1 MVSSIRK
8 EQAAKLGAGE
18 RTLSIARVDLVRSGA
33 QRVAL
38 AATGIVAAVYLLIAV
53 GVVLIVTHNLT
64 SNVDTTLSQWL
75 TSMAADRQTVTRGF
89 PGPHGGPHIGDAPVL
104 WWVWHPDANFSD
116 SSTEAQSVKLPVPP
130 TSITSAQT
138 LSVSGTPLRVEGGRV
153 GDDWAVVAQSMSS
166 VDQARSNLIQAEL
179 LIGPVLLLVVFL
191 GALAIGRRV
200 AAPIEQARR
209 RQMDFTANASHELRT
224 PLAVIQA
231 QTSPALSQPR
241 DQEWY
246 LRAFTRVNQESQ
258 RMRHLVDD
266 LLWLA
271 RFEAMPRAGRTEPVD
286 VGVMAQQAVERFA
299 AVAEAR
305 QQRLSVRLTG
315 DSHVIAAS
323 PEWLDHLVG
332 VLLDNACKYTPEQGT
347 VEVRVAAE
355 GNRIKLA
362 VDDSGP
368 GIPVD
373 QRGQIFDRFRRA
385 SDLPGGSGLG
395 LAIADAVVTATN
407 GRWEGGSSA
416 GGRRR
421 QQGRDLAPVAGPP
434 SRHARGIVG
443 NDPAARSPRRLR
455 PPLGPPPEGEG
466 VGRRASRFCKV
477 LPGTINSWLR

>member
-1 MVSSIRK
+1 MVSSNRK
-8 EQAAKLGAGE
+8 EQTAKLGDGE
-18 RTLSIARVDLVRSGA
+18 RTLSTARVDLARSGA

-38 AATGIVAAVYLLIAV
+38 AATGIVAALYLLIAV
-53 GVVLIVTHNLT
+53 AVVLIVTHNLT
-64 SNVDTTLSQWL
+64 SNIDGTLSQWL
-75 TSMAADRQTVTRGF
+75 SSMAADRQTVTRGF
-89 PGPHGGPHIGDAPVL
+89 PGPRGGPRLGDAPVL
-104 WWVWHPDANFSD
+104 WWMWHPDGNFSD

-130 TSITSAQT
+130 TSITNAQT
-138 LSVSGTPLRVEGGRV
+138 IDVSGTQLRVEGGHV
-153 GDDWAVVAQSMSS
+153 GDDWAVVGQSLSS

-179 LIGPVLLLVVFL
+179 LIGPVLLVIVFL

-200 AAPIEQARR
+200 ASPIEQARR

-231 QTSPALSQPR
+231 QTSLALSQPR
-241 DQEWY
+241 DQDWY
-246 LRAFTRVNQESQ
+246 QRAFTRVNQESQ

-305 QQRLSVRLTG
+305 QQRLSVRVSG

-332 VLLDNACKYTPEQGT
+332 VLIDNACKYTPEQGAI
-347 VEVRVAAE
+347 EVRVMAE
-355 GNRIKLA
+355 GKSIRLA

-368 GIPVD
+368 GIPAD

-385 SDLPGGSGLG
+385 SDVPGGSGLG
-395 LAIADAVVTATN
+395 LAIADAVVSATN
-407 GRWEGGSSA
+407 GHWEVGSSA
-416 GGRRR
+416 AGGASMAVIWPRL
-421 QQGRDLAPVAGPP
+421 LA
-434 SRHARGIVG
+434 R
-443 NDPAARSPRRLR
+443 PAATRTSSETT
-455 PPLGPPPEGEG
+455 PPLA
-466 VGRRASRFCKV
+466 RLDA
-477 LPGTINSWLR
+477 

>member
-1 MVSSIRK
+1 
-8 EQAAKLGAGE
+8 LGTGE
-18 RTLSIARVDLVRSGA
+18 STLSTARVDLVRSGS

-38 AATGIVAAVYLLIAV
+38 AATGIVAALYLLIAIA
-53 GVVLIVTHNLT
+53 VVLIVTHNLT
-64 SNVDTTLSQWL
+64 SNIDGTLSQWL
-75 TSMAADRQTVTRGF
+75 TSMATDRQTVTRGF
-89 PGPHGGPHIGDAPVL
+89 PGPRGGPHFGDAPVL
-104 WWVWHPDANFSD
+104 WWMYHPDGNFSD
-116 SSTEAQSVKLPVPP
+116 SSTEAASVKLPVPP
-130 TSITSAQT
+130 TSITDAQT
-138 LSVSGTPLRVEGGRV
+138 ITVSGTQLRVEGGRV
-153 GDDWAVVAQSMSS
+153 GDDWAVVGQSLSS

-231 QTSPALSQPR
+231 QTSLALSQPR

-246 LRAFTRVNQESQ
+246 QRAFTRVNQESQ
-258 RMRHLVDD
+258 RMRRLVDD

-299 AVAEAR
+299 ALAEAR
-305 QQRLSVRLTG
+305 QQRLSVRLSG

-332 VLLDNACKYTPEQGT
+332 VLIDNACKYTPEQGT
-347 VEVRVAAE
+347 IEVRVAAE
-355 GNRIKLA
+355 GKSIKLV

-368 GIPVD
+368 GIPAD

-395 LAIADAVVTATN
+395 LAIADAVVSATN
-407 GRWEGGSSA
+407 GRWEVGTSATGGASMAVIWPRILARPSA
-416 GGRRR
+416 TRT
-421 QQGRDLAPVAGPP
+421 A
-434 SRHARGIVG
+434 SETT
-443 NDPAARSPRRLR
+443 
-455 PPLGPPPEGEG
+455 PPLARLD
-466 VGRRASRFCKV
+466 V
-477 LPGTINSWLR
+477 

>member
-1 MVSSIRK
+1 M
-8 EQAAKLGAGE
+8 
-18 RTLSIARVDLVRSGA
+18 SIARVDLVRSGA

-38 AATGIVAAVYLLIAV
+38 AATGIVAGLYLLIAV
-53 GVVLIVTHNLT
+53 AVVFIVTHNLT
-64 SNVDTTLSQWL
+64 ANIDSTLSQWL
-75 TSMAADRQTVTRGF
+75 GTMAAQRAAIGQGF
-89 PGPHGGPHIGDAPVL
+89 PGPLGGPQFEAPVL
-104 WWVWHPDANFSD
+104 WWMYHPDGNYAN
-116 SSTEAQSVKLPVPP
+116 SSTEAKANNLNLPVSS
-130 TSITSAQT
+130 TSIKDAQT
-138 LSVSGTPLRVEGGRV
+138 LVVSGTDFRVIGGRV
-153 GDDWAVVAQSMSS
+153 GDDWAVVGQSMSS
-166 VDQARSNLIQAEL
+166 VDRARSNLIQAEL
-179 LIGPVLLLVVFL
+179 LIGPALLLVVFL

-200 AAPIEQARR
+200 ASPIEQARQ

-231 QTSPALSQPR
+231 QTSLALSQPR
-241 DQEWY
+241 EQDWY

-258 RMRHLVDD
+258 RMRRLVDD

-305 QQRLSVRLTG
+305 QQRLSVRLSG

-407 GRWEGGSSA
+407 GRWEVGSSA
-416 GGRRR
+416 AGGASMAVTWPRL
-421 QQGRDLAPVAGPP
+421 LARPAGT
-434 SRHARGIVG
+434 R
-443 NDPAARSPRRLR
+443 AASETT
-455 PPLGPPPEGEG
+455 PPLA
-466 VGRRASRFCKV
+466 RLDA
-477 LPGTINSWLR
+477 

>member
-1 MVSSIRK
+1 L
-8 EQAAKLGAGE
+8 ATGE
-18 RTLSIARVDLVRSGA
+18 RTLSTARVDLVRSGA

-53 GVVLIVTHNLT
+53 AVVLIVTHNLT
-64 SNVDTTLSQWL
+64 SNIDTTLSKWL
-75 TSMAADRQTVTRGF
+75 SAMAAQRGGPTRGYQ
-89 PGPHGGPHIGDAPVL
+89 GPAGAPRFDAPVL
-104 WWVWHPDANFSD
+104 WWTFHPDGNYAD
-116 SSTEAQSVKLPVPP
+116 SSAEAANINLPTPYNRIQAP
-130 TSITSAQT
+130 QTIT
-138 LSVSGTPLRVEGGRV
+138 VSGVDLRVMGGLTS
-153 GDDWAVVAQSMSS
+153 DDWTVVGQSLSS

-231 QTSPALSQPR
+231 QTSLALSQPR
-241 DQEWY
+241 DEEWY
-246 LRAFTRVNQESQ
+246 QRAFTRVNQESQ

-299 AVAEAR
+299 AVAESR
-305 QQRLSVRLTG
+305 QQRLSVRLSG

-347 VEVRVAAE
+347 IEVRVAAE
-355 GNRIKLA
+355 GKTIKLA

-368 GIPVD
+368 GIPAD

-395 LAIADAVVTATN
+395 LAIADAVVSATN
-407 GRWEGGSSA
+407 GRWEVGTSAA
-416 GGRRR
+416 GGASMAVIWPRM
-421 QQGRDLAPVAGPP
+421 LARP
-434 SRHARGIVG
+434 SATRV
-443 NDPAARSPRRLR
+443 SSETT
-455 PPLGPPPEGEG
+455 PPLA
-466 VGRRASRFCKV
+466 RLDA
-477 LPGTINSWLR
+477 

>member
-1 MVSSIRK
+1 
-8 EQAAKLGAGE
+8 
-18 RTLSIARVDLVRSGA
+18 LSIARVDLVRSGA

-38 AATGIVAAVYLLIAV
+38 AATGIVAALYLLIAV
-53 GVVLIVTHNLT
+53 AVVLIVSHNLT
-64 SNVDTTLSQWL
+64 SNIDSTLSKWL
-75 TSMAADRQTVTRGF
+75 SAMAAQRGGPTRGYQ
-89 PGPHGGPHIGDAPVL
+89 GPTGGPRFDAPVL
-104 WWVWHPDANFSD
+104 WWTFHPDGNYAD
-116 SSTEAQSVKLPVPP
+116 SSVEAGNINLPTPYNRIQAP
-130 TSITSAQT
+130 QTIT
-138 LSVSGTPLRVEGGRV
+138 VSGVDLRVMGGLTS
-153 GDDWAVVAQSMSS
+153 DDWTVVGQSLSS

-231 QTSPALSQPR
+231 QTSLALAQPR
-241 DQEWY
+241 DQDWY
-246 LRAFTRVNQESQ
+246 QRAFTRVNQESQ

-271 RFEAMPRAGRTEPVD
+271 RFEAMPRAGRAEPVD

-305 QQRLSVRLTG
+305 QQRLSVRLSG
-315 DSHVIAAS
+315 ESHVIAAS

-347 VEVRVAAE
+347 IEVRVVAE
-355 GNRIKLA
+355 GKSIKLA

-395 LAIADAVVTATN
+395 LAIADAVVSATN
-407 GRWEGGSSA
+407 GRWEVGTSAA
-416 GGRRR
+416 GG
-421 QQGRDLAPVAGPP
+421 ASMAV
-434 SRHARGIVG
+434 IW
-443 NDPAARSPRRLR
+443 PRMLTRPMATR
-455 PPLGPPPEGEG
+455 ASSETTPPLA
-466 VGRRASRFCKV
+466 RLDA
-477 LPGTINSWLR
+477 